1 VTTPPP
7 SPISGEPDRD
17 AERAGAGTGTALRRA
32 LGTGARHV
40 AGALGRLRAGAPTHL
55 AGYRGY
61 ASGSRALVLG
71 RALRGAP
78 LAGADAAQSRWR
90 NLLDSV
96 RRIESDPLRNARVHG
111 RIGDTTFELQA
122 DDEGFV
128 HQWVPLARPLAP
140 GGWHPVHLSLDVP
153 PPAPAAPATAT
164 PEDGSPDATTSDAE
178 ASVLAPAATARY
190 GVISDL
196 DDTVLQ
202 SDATR
207 LLRAA
212 RLLLLENARTRLPFP
227 GVAALYRAL
236 VAGETGDDG
245 NPLFYVSSS
254 PWNLYDVIADF
265 LDVQEIPPGPVLLRD
280 WDLGRDLFR
289 HGAHKRAAIGE
300 ILESYPALP
309 FVLVGDS
316 GQEDPEVYREIVR
329 DFPGRVRA
337 VYIRSVTRT
346 PARLAAVEALAAE
359 VAAHGSTLLLAD
371 DTEAM
376 AAHAAAHGWMREAA
390 VAAVHDVAEDDA
402 ARPAPDDVPPL
413 SAP

>member
-1 VTTPPP
+1 
-7 SPISGEPDRD
+7 
-17 AERAGAGTGTALRRA
+17 
-32 LGTGARHV
+32 V
-40 AGALGRLRAGAPTHL
+40 AGALGRLRAGAPSHL

-61 ASGSRALVLG
+61 ANGARALVLG

-78 LAGADAAQSRWR
+78 LTAADAAQSRWR

-96 RRIESDPLRNARVHG
+96 RRIESDPLGDTRVHG
-111 RIGDTTFELQA
+111 RLGDAAFELRA
-122 DDEGFV
+122 DDEGYLR
-128 HQWVPLARPLAP
+128 QWVPLAQPLAP
-140 GGWHPVHLSLDVP
+140 GAWHPVHLSLDA
-153 PPAPAAPATAT
+153 APLGPGGPATAA
-164 PEDGSPDATTSDAE
+164 PEDGSPGDGTPDAD

-245 NPLFYVSSS
+245 NPVFYVSSS

-300 ILESYPALP
+300 ILESFPALP

-346 PARLAAVEALAAE
+346 PERLAAVEALAAE

-371 DTEAM
+371 DTATM
-376 AAHAAAHGWMREAA
+376 AAHAAARGWIREAA
-390 VAAVHDVAEDDA
+390 VAAVHDVAVDDA
-402 ARPAPDDVPPL
+402 ARPAPDDDEPPL